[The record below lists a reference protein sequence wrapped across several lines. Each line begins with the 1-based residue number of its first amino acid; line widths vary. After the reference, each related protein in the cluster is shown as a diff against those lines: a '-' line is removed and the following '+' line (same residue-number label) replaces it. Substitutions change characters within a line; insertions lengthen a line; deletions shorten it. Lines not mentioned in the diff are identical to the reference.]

1 MSADATASSTIDRD
15 FAVGIARAF
24 AGALIFALPM
34 LMTME
39 MWQIGFSISPWRL
52 ILLLVV
58 QMPLLVGLSRF
69 VGFERTRTLGED
81 VTDAFVAIA
90 VAVLMAAVV
99 LFVFKVIDTDMT
111 RQEVIGKIALQSF
124 PGSIGALLAR
134 GQLGQ
139 QGRAADEDRQDPT
152 YPGELFLMGVGAL
165 FLGLNVAPTEEMIQ
179 LSYMMDP
186 WRELALVLLS
196 LVIMHAFVYS
206 IDFPGGSEFPKDM
219 GFWTLFVRFTV
230 VGYVV
235 VLLICLYLLWTF
247 GRTDGTDIEDVL
259 SAAIVLGFP
268 SSVGAAAA
276 RLIL

>member
-1 MSADATASSTIDRD
+1 MSADATASNGIDPA
-15 FAVGIARAF
+15 FAVGLARAF

-39 MWQIGFSISPWRL
+39 MWQIGFSINPWRL
-52 ILLLVV
+52 VLLLVV
-58 QMPLLVGLSRF
+58 QIPLLVGLSRF
-69 VGFERTRTLGED
+69 VGFERTRSVGED
-81 VTDAFVAIA
+81 VTDAFVAVA
-90 VAVLMAAVV
+90 VAVLMAAAV
-99 LFVFKVIDTDMT
+99 LFLFKVIDTGMT

-124 PGSIGALLAR
+124 PGSIGAMLAR

-139 QGRAADEDRQDPT
+139 QRRDADEDRQDPS

-186 WRELALVLLS
+186 WRELALILLS

-206 IDFPGGSEFPKDM
+206 IDFPGGSEFPEGV

-230 VGYVV
+230 VGYVI

-247 GRTDGTDIEDVL
+247 GRTDGTGIGDVL
-259 SAAIVLGFP
+259 SAAVVLGFP